1 MSEEITS
8 EEIRGTKRKFDPE
21 GLKGRSLSDPGA
33 PGAQGAKGVTSVEIE
48 PIGRVLSLPVTE
60 TDMSEEDKRAKIAEF
75 EEWFIHFIE
84 ELEEDEDIE
93 GESLDDPSIG
103 CIGIGIDGKKLFYF
117 IGRTNPPQEGH
128 IDNLEQLV
136 LTAYKNGEK
145 AFIFLSNG
153 PKGKFDDNPL
163 PFDVKE
169 AIISQHLTERLKGR
183 GIENPDNLFEIINT
197 QKPIDRLYVESEL
210 RLPDLTLYHFAGD
223 KDDDTTKLNYVETSI
238 KKKFPEHNIKLV
250 TVSVVP
256 TKRGDGEPM
265 SGTTVRD
272 FARSNNLGKFEH
284 EYGLFYKDNTEK
296 VFDYIRNPFGKPGVG
311 KRGGR
316 KTKKTKKYYKKT
328 KKSKKGRKSKRRR

>member
-8 EEIRGTKRKFDPE
+8 EEIIGTKRKFDPE
-21 GLKGRSLSDPGA
+21 GLKGRSLSA
-33 PGAQGAKGVTSVEIE
+33 PGAQGAQGVTSVEIE
-48 PIGRVLSLPVTE
+48 PIGRVQSLPVTE

-84 ELEEDEDIE
+84 ELEELEKSA

-103 CIGIGIDGKKLFYF
+103 CIGIDIDGKKLFYF

-136 LTAYKNGEK
+136 LTAYENREK

-169 AIISQHLTERLKGR
+169 AIISEHLTERLKGR
-183 GIENPDNLFEIINT
+183 GIRNPDNLFEIINT

-238 KKKFPEHNIKLV
+238 KKKFPEHKDNIKLV

-272 FARSNNLGKFEH
+272 FARSNNQADFQD
-284 EYGLFYKDNTEK
+284 EYGLFYRDNTGT
-296 VFDYIRNPFGKPGVG
+296 VYYYIRNPFGKPGVG

-316 KTKKTKKYYKKT
+316 KTKKSKKYYKKT

>member
-1 MSEEITS
+1 MSK
-8 EEIRGTKRKFDPE
+8 GTKRKFYPDPDPDPE
-21 GLKGRSLSDPGA
+21 DFKGRSLSA
-33 PGAQGAKGVTSVEIE
+33 PGAQGASSVEFE

-60 TDMSEEDKRAKIAEF
+60 KDMSEEERQAKIAEF

-84 ELEEDEDIE
+84 QLEELEKNA

-103 CIGIGIDGKKLFYF
+103 CIGIDIDGKKLYYF

-136 LTAYKNGEK
+136 LAAIHNGEK

-169 AIISQHLTERLKGR
+169 AIIREHLTERLEGR
-183 GIENPDNLFEIINT
+183 GIENPEGFFEIINT

-210 RLPDLTLYHFAGD
+210 RLPHLTLFHFAGD
-223 KDDDTTKLNYVETSI
+223 KDDDTRKLNYVEVSI
-238 KKKFPEHNIKLV
+238 KKKFPEHKDNIKLV

-256 TKRGDGEPM
+256 TKRGDGKPM

-272 FARSNNLGKFEH
+272 FARINDNLGEFES
-284 EYGLFYKDNTEK
+284 EYGWFYRSNTKK
-296 VFDYIRNPFGKPGVG
+296 VFDYINNPFGKPDVG

-316 KTKKTKKYYKKT
+316 KTKKSKKS

>member
-8 EEIRGTKRKFDPE
+8 EEITRTKRKFDPE
-21 GLKGRSLSDPGA
+21 DFKGRSHSDPGA
-33 PGAQGAKGVTSVEIE
+33 PGAQGAKGVTSVEIG

-60 TDMSEEDKRAKIAEF
+60 TDMPEEERQAKIAEF

-136 LTAYKNGEK
+136 LTAYENGEK

-163 PFDVKE
+163 PFGVKE
-169 AIISQHLTERLKGR
+169 AIIRKHLTERLKGR

-238 KKKFPEHNIKLV
+238 KKKFPEHKDNIKLV

-272 FARSNNLGKFEH
+272 FARSNNQADFQR
-284 EYGLFYKDNTEK
+284 EYGLFYRDNTET
-296 VFDYIRNPFGKPGVG
+296 VFDYIRNPFGK
-311 KRGGR
+311 RGGR
-316 KTKKTKKYYKKT
+316 KTKKSKKYYKKS

>member
-1 MSEEITS
+1 
-8 EEIRGTKRKFDPE
+8 
-21 GLKGRSLSDPGA
+21 
-33 PGAQGAKGVTSVEIE
+33 
-48 PIGRVLSLPVTE
+48 
-60 TDMSEEDKRAKIAEF
+60 
-75 EEWFIHFIE
+75 
-84 ELEEDEDIE
+84 
-93 GESLDDPSIG
+93 
-103 CIGIGIDGKKLFYF
+103 
-117 IGRTNPPQEGH
+117 
-128 IDNLEQLV
+128 

-163 PFDVKE
+163 PFGVKE
-169 AIISQHLTERLKGR
+169 AIIREHLTKRLKGR
-183 GIENPDNLFEIINT
+183 RIENPDNLFEIINT

-238 KKKFPEHNIKLV
+238 KKKFPEHKDNIKLF

-272 FARSNNLGKFEH
+272 FARSNNQADFQD
-284 EYGLFYKDNTEK
+284 EYGLFYGDNTGT
-296 VFDYIRNPFGKPGVG
+296 VYYYIRNPFGKPGVG

-316 KTKKTKKYYKKT
+316 KTKKSKKYYKKT

>member
-8 EEIRGTKRKFDPE
+8 QEITRTKRKFDPE
-21 GLKGRSLSDPGA
+21 DPEGFKGRSHSDPGA
-33 PGAQGAKGVTSVEIE
+33 QGVTSVDKIE

-60 TDMSEEDKRAKIAEF
+60 TDMPEEERQAKIAEF

-84 ELEEDEDIE
+84 ELEELEKSA

-103 CIGIGIDGKKLFYF
+103 CIGIDIDGKKLFYF

-136 LTAYKNGEK
+136 LAAYENGEK

-163 PFDVKE
+163 PFDVKK
-169 AIISQHLTERLKGR
+169 AIISEHLTERLEGR

-238 KKKFPEHNIKLV
+238 KKKFPEHKDNIKLV

-272 FARSNNLGKFEH
+272 FARSNNQADFQR
-284 EYGLFYKDNTEK
+284 EYGLFYRDNTET